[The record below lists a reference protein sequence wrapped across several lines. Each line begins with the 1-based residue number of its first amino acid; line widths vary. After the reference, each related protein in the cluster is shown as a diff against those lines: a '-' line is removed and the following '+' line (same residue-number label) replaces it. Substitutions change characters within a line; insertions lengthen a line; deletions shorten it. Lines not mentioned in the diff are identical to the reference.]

1 MGTKAPFYKI
11 CIVGDYGVG
20 KTTLLHQYLERRFKS
35 DVQSTI
41 ASNFF
46 VKHLKIPNV
55 RSLVTL
61 QIWDLA
67 GQERYKWLRQ
77 AFYKGAKG
85 IIFVFD
91 LIREPTFEHLKNWK
105 IEVESII
112 GIVPS
117 ILIGN
122 KVDLLN
128 PRERVITPEE
138 TESLKSHLQAC
149 DYNEASAKQG
159 NGVDN
164 IFLKLTIEMYNHF
177 NSK

>member
-1 MGTKAPFYKI
+1 MGSKAPFYKI
-11 CIVGDYGVG
+11 CIVGDFGVG
-20 KTTLLHQYLERRFKS
+20 KTTLLHRYLERRFKS

-55 RSLVTL
+55 KSLVTL

-91 LIREPTFEHLKNWK
+91 LIREPTFDHLKNWK
-105 IEVESII
+105 VEVEDTI
-112 GIVPS
+112 GVVPN

-138 TESLKSHLQAC
+138 TETLKNLLQAC
-149 DYNEASAKQG
+149 DYKEASARLG

-164 IFLKLTIEMYNHF
+164 IFLKLTIEMHKHF
-177 NSK
+177 DSY